1 MMINHQI
8 WQYPGTIRQIQIA
21 LIISLVAFH
30 HGPSFPAGFTGQCW
44 SLRHLGTYLFSYAS
58 IYDAFHLDQLVQM
71 FSLDERT
78 VHSTISKMM
87 IKDGNGWLREME
99 TTHSTQREIWIT
111 SHSTPGFS
119 PGNSLAGLMGHH
131 CHHHDQNITTGYH

>member
-1 MMINHQI
+1 
-8 WQYPGTIRQIQIA
+8 
-21 LIISLVAFH
+21 
-30 HGPSFPAGFTGQCW
+30 
-44 SLRHLGTYLFSYAS
+44 LFSYAS

-99 TTHSTQREIWIT
+99 TTHSTQREVWIT
-111 SHSTPGFS
+111 SHSTPGFH
-119 PGNSLAGLMGHH
+119 LE
-131 CHHHDQNITTGYH
+131 IR